1 VFENTFLCFSNF
13 DDDNHHHHDD
23 HHDDDDDG
31 DELIVDVR

>member
-1 VFENTFLCFSNF
+1 MFENTFLCFSNF